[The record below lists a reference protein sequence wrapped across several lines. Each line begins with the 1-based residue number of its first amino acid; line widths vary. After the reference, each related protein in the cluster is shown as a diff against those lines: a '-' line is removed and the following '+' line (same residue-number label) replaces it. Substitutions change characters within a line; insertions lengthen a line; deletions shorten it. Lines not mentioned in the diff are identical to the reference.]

1 MALIFP
7 RLANNFIKNGYY
19 PTDQITLS
27 RIVLA
32 LGCQGPTARIFD
44 PTCGEGAALADIQS
58 HLRAGAEVENLRIE
72 SFGVEFDSERAW
84 HAKKLLDRAIHS
96 DLHDVVVSPR
106 SMGLLFLNPP
116 YGTGVSDKALIGNQ
130 ERAEHLEMAFLRK
143 SLPTLVYGG
152 ILVFIVPHYA
162 ITVEMATFLARHC
175 RDLRCYV
182 APEQA
187 FRQCVV
193 FGIKDR
199 PRHPPQAVLQMFQ
212 QMREGKLMEHV
223 LPDEWPH
230 EPYLIPRVVDD
241 PEFRFH
247 AVRIDPLQLNH
258 ELQRF
263 KRSTLWE
270 HFPLHFSQDARAH
283 RRPLRDMTK
292 WHLALCL
299 AAGQVTGVVRS
310 SASGRILLI
319 KGDTHKRK
327 ERSVTHETNEKGEV
341 SETVVMLDK
350 FVPVINAIDFTPGPD
365 LGKIVT
371 IT

>member
-7 RLANNFIKNGYY
+7 RLAHNFIKNGYY
-19 PTDQITLS
+19 PTDEVTLS
-27 RIVLA
+27 RILPA
-32 LGCQGPTARIFD
+32 LVCEGPSVRVFD
-44 PTCGEGAALADIQS
+44 PTCGEGAALAVIRDS
-58 HLRAGAEVENLRIE
+58 FMDANDTLRVE

-84 HAKKLLDRAIHS
+84 HAKNILDRAIHS

-116 YGTGVSDKALIGNQ
+116 YGTGVSDTALIGDQ
-130 ERAEHLEMAFLRK
+130 ERTEHLEMTFLRK
-143 SLPTLVYGG
+143 SLPTLTYGG
-152 ILVFIVPHYA
+152 ILVFIVPYYA
-162 ITVEMATFLARHC
+162 INTEMATYLARHC
-175 RDLRCYV
+175 RDLRCYM
-182 APEQA
+182 APEDA

-193 FGIKDR
+193 FGVRDR
-199 PRHPPQAVLQMFQ
+199 PRHPPQSVLKMFGEV
-212 QMREGKLMEHV
+212 REGKRLESV
-223 LPDEWPH
+223 LPLIWPH
-230 EPYLIPRVVDD
+230 EQYKVPKVVDD
-241 PEFRFH
+241 PDFRFH
-247 AVRIDPLQLNH
+247 AIRIDPQQLGH
-258 ELQRF
+258 ELLKF
-263 KRSTLWE
+263 KRATLWE
-270 HFPLHFSQDARAH
+270 HFPLHFNQDVRAH

-299 AAGQVTGVVRS
+299 AAGQVTGVVKS

-327 ERSVTHETNEKGEV
+327 ERSVTFETDEKGNV

-350 FVPVINAIDFTPGPD
+350 FVPVISAIDFTPGPD